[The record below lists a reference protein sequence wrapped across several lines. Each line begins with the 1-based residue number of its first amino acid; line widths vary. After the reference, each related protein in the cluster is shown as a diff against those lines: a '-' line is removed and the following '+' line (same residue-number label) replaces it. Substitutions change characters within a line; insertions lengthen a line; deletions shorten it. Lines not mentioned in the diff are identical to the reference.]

1 MTALIVNGRSVA
13 VDDDPRTPLLYVLRD
28 TLELNG
34 AKFGCGLGQCGA
46 CTVMVDGA
54 PVFSC
59 LLPVGDVAGRRITTV
74 EGLGT
79 RQRPGAVQQ
88 AFIAEQAAQC
98 GYCTAGMIMR
108 AQALLE
114 RTEAPSEDEIRAA
127 LEPNLCRCGTQT
139 RILRAV
145 RRAVRARQAA
155 MAPPRP
161 AARASEADA

>member
-1 MTALIVNGRSVA
+1 MIALIVNGRSVE

-59 LLPVGDVAGRRITTV
+59 LMPVAEIAGRRITTV

-79 RQRPGAVQQ
+79 RQRPGLVQQ
-88 AFIAEQAAQC
+88 AFIDEQAAQC
-98 GYCTAGMIMR
+98 GYCIAGMIMACR
-108 AQALLE
+108 
-114 RTEAPSEDEIRAA
+114 IR
-127 LEPNLCRCGTQT
+127 CRW
-139 RILRAV
+139 
-145 RRAVRARQAA
+145 
-155 MAPPRP
+155 
-161 AARASEADA
+161 SS